1 MLFNNRRFFVKSR
14 LMKTDSIRF
23 RFTLIVLVCLA
34 GLCLLIYSQLYYTNK
49 LISLNQQNALL
60 LKVERDLLHLR
71 RFEKD
76 FLLRKD
82 AFLSLQFNQHANEFQ
97 NELRQLI
104 DVIQEH
110 DLDSS
115 LGSNMQIAFD
125 EFRVSFSNVYD
136 TQVQMGLNENT
147 GEHGRFR
154 TRIHALEEQLNALG
168 NPNLQ
173 VMLLQL
179 RRHEKDFMQRKKMQY
194 VELEKSQ
201 YLELKQRL
209 LTDQQLN
216 SNRLLNLLD
225 DYHKGFL
232 TLVGLYQQIGLNQ
245 HTGLLG
251 MLTEQSEALEDH
263 LSLIDSVLSPAI
275 EAQETTVRKHGIV
288 IVGMTALALLAL
300 LVRSFM
306 TFQKAF
312 TDFVLF
318 FYRCKRIK
326 QPLDERKMN
335 FIEFKSLA
343 AAANEMIESQR
354 QTEIQLKSTK
364 EQLDKL
370 RDQHTTT

>member
-1 MLFNNRRFFVKSR
+1 MSR
-14 LMKTDSIRF
+14 ADSRIMKTDSIRF
-23 RFTLIVLVCLA
+23 RFTLIVLVCLI
-34 GLCLLIYSQLYYTNK
+34 GLCLLVYSQLYYTNK

-82 AFLSLQFNQHANEFQ
+82 AFLALQFNQLAKEFQ
-97 NELRQLI
+97 TELQQLI
-104 DVIQEH
+104 SVIQEH
-110 DLDSS
+110 DLDDT
-115 LGSNMQIAFD
+115 LGSTMQLAFD
-125 EFRVSFSNVYD
+125 EFRLSFGNVYD

-154 TRIHALEEQLNALG
+154 TRIHALEERLNALG
-168 NPNLQ
+168 DPNLQ

-179 RRHEKDFMQRKKMQY
+179 RRHEKDFMQRKKMHY

-209 LTDQQLN
+209 LTEQLEGT
-216 SNRLLNLLD
+216 SHLLSLLD
-225 DYHKGFL
+225 DYHDGFL
-232 TLVGLYQQIGLNQ
+232 ALVGLYQQIGFNQ
-245 HTGLLG
+245 QSGLLG
-251 MLTEQSEALEDH
+251 RLTEQSEALEAQ

-275 EAQETTVRKHGIV
+275 NAQENTVRKHGIV

-318 FYRCKRIK
+318 FYRCKRVK
-326 QPLDERKMN
+326 QPLDERKMS
-335 FIEFKSLA
+335 FVEFKSLA

-370 RDQHTTT
+370 KEQHTS